1 MGEIAPCKILNC
13 SFGTTLSISICI
25 MVPRP
30 SHFLHAP
37 RGELNEKKLGSSSSN
52 DFPSLAR
59 SEFVFACMAS
69 NASNRDFMAKC
80 SCAIDEIAK
89 RMTFKEYA
97 QAEAIARLW
106 EGNSPREEAFK
117 SVGLSKDRMQK
128 LFRAQAASELECF

>member
-1 MGEIAPCKILNC
+1 MKNFRNLGIIACIL
-13 SFGTTLSISICI
+13 TLFYTD
-25 MVPRP
+25 
-30 SHFLHAP
+30 HLY
-37 RGELNEKKLGSSSSN
+37 SN
-52 DFPSLAR
+52 DFPTLAR
-59 SEFVFACMAS
+59 SEFVFACMSS

-89 RMTFKEYA
+89 RMNYEEYA

-106 EGNSPREEAFK
+106 EGASPREEAFK